1 VASVEPKVIRDL
13 LDQVDGLKKDIEM
26 AGVEGRTR
34 LQEIRVDQLRTEVVG
49 PTGKLD
55 DAVWSKRPEDEQV
68 ILRHRLVQVRDSL
81 RVAAGIDGPTDPS
94 HIMYGEYASSR
105 AVVQATVVS
114 FALVGALLFTIVLT
128 WDIATGTDRGKYLDA
143 AREAIAQLQTA
154 RTNVAAAMNPST
166 DGPPVMDSILAD
178 SLTKARENL
187 AAAERR
193 VVGTSE
199 RAYYATGADERM
211 ILMMVT
217 MLGAL
222 GGSLHLVGSLVK
234 YIGNRQLKRSWLLYY
249 LSLPLAGAALAP
261 IVYMLL
267 RVGIL
272 TPSGTAGGRSV
283 TADLN
288 LIGIYA
294 FAAMTGMFA
303 KIATDK
309 LSEVFSTI
317 FRPPPERGT
326 RDGLTPERPG
336 GG

>member
-1 VASVEPKVIRDL
+1 MASVEPKVMRDL
-13 LDQVDGLKKDIEM
+13 LNQVDGLKKEIET

-34 LQEIRVDQLRTEVVG
+34 LQEIRVDQLRAEVIG
-49 PTGKLD
+49 PAGKLD
-55 DAVWSKRPEDEQV
+55 DAEWSQRPEDEQV
-68 ILRHRLVQVRDSL
+68 KLRHRLVQVRDSL
-81 RVAAGIDGPTDPS
+81 RVAAGIDGPTDPL

-105 AVVQATVVS
+105 AVVRATVLS
-114 FALVGALLFTIVLT
+114 FLLVGALLYAIVDKWSL
-128 WDIATGTDRGKYLDA
+128 ATGTDRGKYFDA
-143 AREAIAQLQTA
+143 AGAAIAQLQTA
-154 RTNVAAAMNPST
+154 RNKLGAAMVASG
-166 DGPPVMDSILAD
+166 DGGPGIDSIRAD
-178 SLTKARENL
+178 SLRMARENL

-193 VVGTSE
+193 VVAASE
-199 RAYYATGADERM
+199 GAYNSTGADERM
-211 ILMMVT
+211 ILLMVT

-272 TPSGTAGGRSV
+272 TPSGTAGGRSA

-317 FRPPPERGT
+317 FRPPPERST
-326 RDGLTPERPG
+326 RDALAPERPG